1 MDYIVLI
8 PRGDRLG
15 NNLIGYISQF
25 CYAHK
30 NNCKVIVNTDIAY
43 SDSIFVKY
51 LLFAIEHYN
60 NKLSLDTEPGNNHN
74 IIIYHPWGL
83 GGYDMC
89 ATIGNVVCNI
99 ESDIFSYFKT
109 HLCTNTSKLLD
120 TYYLNANYSV
130 PFDVNKSIVIHLR
143 LDDQWCESDYD
154 GSVCSSHFIN
164 LINENNTCTFTNVEG
179 NKYNKQNPLSG
190 EKINTELQKLKE
202 KYPSYEVVVVASPLS
217 KIPDMGIHFDKIIQS
232 EDYNYDLFLLS
243 KAKHII
249 LSRSMFSLVA
259 LFFGEHIDIVMPLW
273 GHFAC
278 SGFGTKYD
286 KCNFT
291 YFY

>member
-1 MDYIVLI
+1 M
-8 PRGDRLG
+8 
-15 NNLIGYISQF
+15 GYISQF

-30 NNCKVIVNTDIAY
+30 NNCKVIVNSDIAY
-43 SDSIFVKY
+43 SDSIFVKC
-51 LLFAIEHYN
+51 LLKMIEQYN
-60 NKLSLDTEPGNNHN
+60 HKFSCDGELGNIHN

-89 ATIGNVVCNI
+89 ATIGNIVCNI

-109 HLCTNTSKLLD
+109 HLYSNSSYLFD
-120 TYYLNANYSV
+120 TFNLEANYSV

-143 LDDQWCESDYD
+143 LDDQWWESDYD
-154 GSVCSSHFIN
+154 GFVCSSHYIN
-164 LINENNTCTFTNVEG
+164 LINNNNTCTFSHIED

-190 EKINTELQKLKE
+190 EKINIVLQKLKE
-202 KYPSYEVVVVASPLS
+202 KYPSYEVVVISSPLS
-217 KIPDMGIHFDKIIQS
+217 EIPDLGIYFDKKIQS
-232 EDYNYDLFLLS
+232 DDYNYDLFLLS

-249 LSRSMFSLVA
+249 LSRSMFSLVS
-259 LFFGEHIDIVMPLW
+259 LFFGEHSDITMPLW